1 MEKCQWCGENCKGYG
16 MVVLH
21 VKEEEPSQKICS
33 DCFNGYMAEMLEVE
47 DYEDYEQ
54 ELIFKDCDGID
65 HCFQINKKIFPT
77 GIFWEAVELL
87 DENNVGY
94 LFKTHQD
101 HDEDSKVA
109 LKRLY
114 AKIEKGLSKK
124 FIVKKSSCGHEY
136 NSLIDDKADGRIEW
150 DDNYDGHI
158 PRFIIDG
165 KGYSLEELGKMLMTY
180 EGWNFK
186 LEVIEPTE

>member
-1 MEKCQWCGENCKGYG
+1 MDKCQWCGKNCKGYG

-21 VKEEEPSQKICS
+21 IKEDEPSQTICS
-33 DCFNGYMAEMLEVE
+33 DCFNGYMADMLEVD

-54 ELIFKDCDGID
+54 DVVLIDCDATD

-124 FIVKKSSCGHEY
+124 FIVKKNSCGHEY

-165 KGYSLEELGKMLMTY
+165 KGYSLEELGKMLMSY

>member
-1 MEKCQWCGENCKGYG
+1 MDKCQWCGKNSNGYG

-21 VKEEEPSQKICS
+21 IKEDQPSQLICN
-33 DCFNGYMAEMLEVE
+33 DCYNGYMADMLEIE
-47 DYEDYEQ
+47 DYEGYEE

-65 HCFQINKKIFPT
+65 HCFQIMKKIFPT
-77 GIFWEAVELL
+77 GTLWEAVELL
-87 DENNVGY
+87 DKDKVGY
-94 LFKTHQD
+94 LFQIHQEI
-101 HDEDSKVA
+101 EDDSREV

-114 AKIEKGLSKK
+114 SKIQKGLSKK
-124 FIVKKSSCGHEY
+124 FIVKESSLGHGY
-136 NSLIDDKADGRIEW
+136 NTLINNNAEGRIEW

-158 PRFIIDG
+158 PKFIIDG
-165 KGYSLEELGKMLMTY
+165 KEYSLEELGKMIMTY